1 MEGQKSAYYISSN
14 NKRAV
19 YPGSFDPL
27 TFGHID
33 LVKRSLHLFDE
44 VTILIAE
51 NLKKKGF
58 LTINERV
65 LLAKEYFKDNKRVK
79 IKSWDSLLTDF
90 MKQNDIP
97 ICIRGLRV
105 LSDFENEFQMA
116 ITNKQLYSDFEVIF
130 FMSNVEHSNLSSSIV
145 KEIIHF
151 KGNIRLFVP
160 EQIAE
165 YLEKRR
171 KNEHY

>member
-1 MEGQKSAYYISSN
+1 MEGQNLVSYKPKN

-33 LVKRSLHLFDE
+33 LVERSLSIFDE
-44 VTILIAE
+44 VTLLIAE
-51 NLKKKGF
+51 NSKKTGF
-58 LTINERV
+58 LSIDERV
-65 LLAKEYFKDNKRVK
+65 ALTKKYYKGNPRIKIETWNKLLVDYMKEKN
-79 IKSWDSLLTDF
+79 
-90 MKQNDIP
+90 IP

-116 ITNKQLYSDFEVIF
+116 ITNKQLYPDFEVVF
-130 FMSNVEHSNLSSSIV
+130 FMSSIRHSNLSSSIV

-151 KGNIRLFVP
+151 NGDIRLFVP

-165 YLEKRR
+165 YLEKR
-171 KNEHY
+171 K